1 MNHIALV
8 NSEIVNSDNIRD
20 IDTRGRFVIFR
31 DFWKSGQYEE
41 SWDRIVLLSGLAVL
55 ERADRE

>member
-1 MNHIALV
+1 V
-8 NSEIVNSDNIRD
+8 NGEIVNSDDIGD

-31 DFWKSGQYEE
+31 DFWKSGQHEE
-41 SWDRIVLLSGLAVL
+41 SWDRMVLLSGLAVS